1 MHLNKIKFNVA
12 YIKLFT
18 KTEGPFGRCCIW
30 FQGCNLNCKGCCNK
44 DLQELVP
51 RHIVTLDKLV
61 EIVKDAK
68 KNFNIEGVTLSGG
81 EPSLQQGLIEFNK
94 AIRELGLGI
103 IMFSGKNVDSLDK
116 ALVDS
121 VDLLIDGPF
130 VENQIDENRLLL
142 GSKNKKLIFITDRY
156 KDEEKYFYNK
166 ISLNEVVVED
176 CIFINGD

>member
-1 MHLNKIKFNVA
+1 M
-12 YIKLFT
+12 
-18 KTEGPFGRCCIW
+18 
-30 FQGCNLNCKGCCNK
+30 
-44 DLQELVP
+44 
-51 RHIVTLDKLV
+51 

-130 VENQIDENRLLL
+130 IENQIDESRLLL